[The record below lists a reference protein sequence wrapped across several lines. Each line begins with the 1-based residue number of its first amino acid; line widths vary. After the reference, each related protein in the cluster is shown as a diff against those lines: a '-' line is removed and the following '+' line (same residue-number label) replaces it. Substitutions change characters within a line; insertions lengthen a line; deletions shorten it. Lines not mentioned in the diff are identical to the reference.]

1 MEGAM
6 VNAKKKPKP
15 LNDCDEKFHAWV
27 SRAYGKLPEGQD
39 FSLEDE
45 LLHEVWVAAWRSA
58 YSTGIMRGQK
68 QGYVHMQHLAEDRRK
83 PMSYLEMADLF
94 EGCKTGR
101 EFGLR
106 IEDWH
111 GIES

>member
-15 LNDCDEKFHAWV
+15 LNDCDERFHAWV

-58 YSTGIMRGQK
+58 YSTGINRGQNQIVARWRMREETK
-68 QGYVHMQHLAEDRRK
+68 RT
-83 PMSYLEMADLF
+83 PMSYLQMADLF